1 MTTTGWIIWFA
12 CLGLGAAAVLLIGIS
27 ISRSMQRDQDEREA
41 QARRDEESTCI
52 DCDRPMPECS
62 CEDVLRCSCGIPDAV
77 CVCAGK
83 DQR

>member
-12 CLGLGAAAVLLIGIS
+12 ILGLGAIAVVLIAWRIS
-27 ISRSMQRDQDEREA
+27 KGMVADQERREREVP
-41 QARRDEESTCI
+41 CI

-62 CEDVLRCSCGIPDAV
+62 CEDVLRCSCGIPDVV